1 LSRLNKL
8 VASPPRLGY
17 EYFGR
22 REKAVSANSLAA
34 RLRGLVASYVKT
46 GVSRVDG
53 KRRRGREI
61 VNFVALATVVS
72 NTGFAILFS
81 LLDFRGFLPFVLT
94 LLFFSLVWLATPL
107 LHRFGEL
114 TAGTYLWATA
124 MAGDAAYA
132 WIAGT
137 DAGFQYFLL
146 AGPATLVMVLGSR
159 RLKLVAFYFSILL
172 LVFALIELTFPAKS
186 AYIAMSEGMT
196 TFSFLLSVCMSA
208 AFNLLAA
215 LYTFRRAEEYEDAFE
230 AEHERSEKLLLNL
243 MPASIAERLKHDP
256 DGLIADDLPSVTI
269 LFADI
274 VGFTARAAALPAGRL
289 VRFLNRIFLEFDRLA
304 EEHGLEKIKTIGDA
318 YMVAGGMPEP
328 RPDHAGAVAAMALD
342 MLDVM
347 RKVSE
352 EYGEDVAVR
361 IGIHSGPA
369 VAGVIGE
376 RKQFYDVW
384 GDTVNVAARMES
396 HGEPGWIQVSAAARQ
411 AIGPAF
417 GFVERGVVEV
427 KGKGP
432 MELFFLAPRTDGF
445 AVPPAGPP
453 AFAS

>member
-1 LSRLNKL
+1 MST
-8 VASPPRLGY
+8 S
-17 EYFGR
+17 
-22 REKAVSANSLAA
+22 SLAA
-34 RLRGLVASYVKT
+34 RLRGIVVSYVEM
-46 GVSRVDG
+46 GVGGVDG

-61 VNFVALATVVS
+61 VNFVSLATVVS
-72 NTGFAILFS
+72 NTAFAILFAT
-81 LLDFRGFLPFVLT
+81 LDFWGFLPFVLT
-94 LLFFSLVWLATPL
+94 LLFFSAVWLATPL
-107 LHRFGEL
+107 LHRFGNL
-114 TAGTYLWATA
+114 AAGTYLWATA
-124 MAGDAAYA
+124 MAGDAAFA

-146 AGPATLVMVLGSR
+146 AGPATLVMVMGSR
-159 RLKLVAFYFSILL
+159 RLKLVGFYFSILL
-172 LVFALIELTFPAKS
+172 LVFALIELNFPAKS
-186 AYIAMSEGMT
+186 AYITMSAGMT

-230 AEHERSEKLLLNL
+230 AEHERSERLLLNL
-243 MPASIAERLKHDP
+243 MPASIAERLKQDP

-274 VGFTARAAALPAGRL
+274 VGFTARAAKLPASRL

-328 RPDHAGAVAAMALD
+328 RPDHAGAVAEMALD

-384 GDTVNVAARMES
+384 GDTVNIAARMES
-396 HGEPGWIQVSAAARQ
+396 HGEPGWIQVSSAARQ

-417 GFVERGVVEV
+417 GFVERGVIEV

-432 MELFFLAPRTDGF
+432 MELFFLAPRTDGL
-445 AVPPAGPP
+445 AAPPAASA